1 MEIKKSAAVNL
12 DRKTTKY
19 FLFGL
24 AVSVLTFLAI
34 LQIPI
39 TRDDDVPA
47 ELLDEILQEMESLPM
62 PDQRE
67 QIALQPQKQET
78 VSERIKETDET
89 VSADEE
95 MMEDVAPS
103 ADGDAS
109 EEKMTVVPTEAVSPL
124 ALNENEKAISWR
136 VVEQLP
142 DFPGGMVEFMKWLT
156 RSLKY
161 PDAAR
166 RQKIQGTVQVSF
178 IVNKDGSV
186 SDIKLLK
193 SVDKLLDD
201 EALRVV
207 GAMPQWK
214 AGEDNGQP
222 CRTMITIPIVFKL

>member
-12 DRKTTKY
+12 DRKTTRY
-19 FLFGL
+19 FFLGL
-24 AVSVLTFLAI
+24 AVSALSFLAI

-39 TRDDDVPA
+39 THDDDVSD
-47 ELLDEILQEMESLPM
+47 ELLDEILQDMDSLPM
-62 PDQRE
+62 PEQRE
-67 QIALQPQKQET
+67 QIALQPKTQET

-89 VSADEE
+89 VSADED
-95 MMEDVAPS
+95 MMEDVAPQS
-103 ADGDAS
+103 DGIGTD
-109 EEKMTVVPTEAVSPL
+109 ENTTVVPTEAVSPL
-124 ALNENEKAISWR
+124 AVDENENVLSWR

-142 DFPGGMVEFMKWLT
+142 DFPGGIVEFMKWLT

-201 EALRVV
+201 EALRVMKS
-207 GAMPQWK
+207 MPQWK
-214 AGEDNGQP
+214 AGEDKGQP